1 MAESSFDF
9 NKFIE
14 ETKSALLSPAEYFST
29 MSKTG
34 GFVEP
39 LIKAVIYGTLAGIIN
54 FLWITFNLVPAFGSM
69 FGGGLGA
76 SVILT
81 SIIGSI
87 IGLFIGGA
95 IVLVISA
102 ICSGSTNYEENV
114 RVTASLMSLYPV
126 SAVFS
131 LFTGI
136 NLILGGIVS
145 LAVSLY
151 GIWMLYNAL
160 IKSLN
165 AKEGPAKVIS
175 IIFAVIPVLLIASS
189 LFCYKAAQKLPD
201 AMMQSIPSS
210 EKQAQETIQKI
221 MEEAQKQSQQQQ

>member
-76 SVILT
+76 SVIVT
-81 SIIGSI
+81 SIIASI

-126 SAVFS
+126 SAVFLYS
-131 LFTGI
+131 PDQF
-136 NLILGGIVS
+136 NSWRIVS

-189 LFCYKAAQKLPD
+189 LLL
-201 AMMQSIPSS
+201 
-210 EKQAQETIQKI
+210 
-221 MEEAQKQSQQQQ
+221 